1 MGGAEAETA
10 VEKQT
15 TAPRRASVNVRIIDD
30 CKRIAMTTE
39 RRHARIVV
47 SVALTL
53 VCVGWSQA
61 RAQNSRSAPV
71 NADIYAALNVKQGS
85 TVGEIG
91 AGSGELSI
99 EVAKLVGAEGK
110 VFTSELG
117 DERVKAL
124 ERAVRASALAQI
136 TVVAGEPNKTNFP
149 DGCCDAIFMRNVY
162 HHFADPAA
170 MTRSIAASLKPGGR
184 VAVIDFTP
192 NRGRPEAARPAD
204 RANDDSHGVSADSVA
219 RELKEAGL
227 ELVKT
232 EPGND
237 RWFMVVAAKR

>member
-1 MGGAEAETA
+1 
-10 VEKQT
+10 
-15 TAPRRASVNVRIIDD
+15 
-30 CKRIAMTTE
+30 MTTQLRE
-39 RRHARIVV
+39 VRIVV
-47 SVALTL
+47 CVALTL
-53 VCVGWSQA
+53 GFVGWSHA
-61 RAQNSRSAPV
+61 HAQNTRSAPA

-99 EVAKLVGAEGK
+99 EAAKLVGADGK

-124 ERAVRASALAQI
+124 DRAVRSSGLSQI
-136 TVVAGEPNKTNFP
+136 TVVTGDPNKTNFP
-149 DGCCDAIFMRNVY
+149 DACCDAIFMRNVY
-162 HHFADPAA
+162 HHFADPGA
-170 MTRSIAASLKPGGR
+170 MTKSIAISLKPGGR

-204 RANDDSHGVSADSVA
+204 RANDDSHGVSADTVA

-227 ELVKT
+227 EVVKT
-232 EPGND
+232 EPGGD
-237 RWFMVVAAKR
+237 RWFMVVATKR